1 MSFDLKNTP
10 SEFQRIMNDIFNLY
24 SKFCIVYIDNVLIFS
39 NSIEQYFKHLPT
51 LFYVAKH
58 NGLIVSKLNISL
70 FQIHVHFLSHNI
82 FQGTI
87 TPIERSLTFASKF
100 LNKILDKTQQQ
111 RFLESLN
118 YVLDFYPNLSI
129 IAKPLHDR
137 LRKNRILW
145 SDEHIRIIRQIKK

>member
-145 SDEHIRIIRQIKK
+145 SDEHIRIIQQIKK